1 MANKPTIKY
10 EDILLEL
17 IILRETD
24 YDAFMFRLYDALAG
38 EYRSIAH
45 DKSSVSEKL
54 EAIWSMIKYFETKE
68 QYEKCADLKKL
79 VEEIK
84 ENP

>member
-17 IILRETD
+17 ITLRETD

-38 EYRSIAH
+38 EYRSIAL
-45 DKSSVSEKL
+45 DKSSVSEKR
-54 EAIWSMIKYFETKE
+54 EAISSMIKYFETKE

-84 ENP
+84 EKP

>member
-68 QYEKCADLKKL
+68 QYEKCEDLKKL

-84 ENP
+84 EKP

>member
-38 EYRSIAH
+38 EYRLIAQ

-68 QYEKCADLKKL
+68 QYEKCEDLKKL

-84 ENP
+84 EKP

>member
-45 DKSSVSEKL
+45 DKSSVS
-54 EAIWSMIKYFETKE
+54 
-68 QYEKCADLKKL
+68 
-79 VEEIK
+79 
-84 ENP
+84 